1 MENKKKPVS
10 VKTKLDIEDIE
21 FYDARCGIFDIY
33 GLLDAYNENEAFH
46 RIPFDV
52 AEKTSPAVKNLNCNT
67 SGGRIRFRTDSEYV
81 AINMEF
87 LSEWKGS
94 VGNMNVIGASGF
106 DIYTYID
113 EKPIYFG
120 SYNPGSVHGKGFEA
134 VVKFETRKERELLI
148 NFPLYDSC
156 EKLYIGLKKN
166 ATLTNGAK
174 YKHERPIV
182 YYGSS
187 ITQGGCASRPGNSY
201 PGMLSRYF
209 DTDFVNLGFSGACKA
224 EDAMIEYIP
233 TLDMSIF
240 VYDYDANAPTN
251 EHLAETHEK
260 LFKAFRKVQPS
271 TPVIIMSGTHIPLT
285 PNAVKTRKIR
295 HDIIYG
301 TYLNAKNSG
310 DNNVY
315 FVDGQEIFKI
325 CGYDACTC
333 DTIHP
338 NDLGFYCMSEAVK
351 KVIEEN
357 SLL

>member
-1 MENKKKPVS
+1 MENKKKSVS
-10 VKTKLDIEDIE
+10 LKTKLDIEDIE

-87 LSEWKGS
+87 LSEWKSS

-174 YKHERPIV
+174 YKPERPIV
-182 YYGSS
+182 YYGSY
-187 ITQGGCASRPGNSY
+187 ITQGG
-201 PGMLSRYF
+201 
-209 DTDFVNLGFSGACKA
+209 
-224 EDAMIEYIP
+224 
-233 TLDMSIF
+233 
-240 VYDYDANAPTN
+240 
-251 EHLAETHEK
+251 
-260 LFKAFRKVQPS
+260 
-271 TPVIIMSGTHIPLT
+271 
-285 PNAVKTRKIR
+285 
-295 HDIIYG
+295 
-301 TYLNAKNSG
+301 
-310 DNNVY
+310 
-315 FVDGQEIFKI
+315 
-325 CGYDACTC
+325 
-333 DTIHP
+333 
-338 NDLGFYCMSEAVK
+338 
-351 KVIEEN
+351 
-357 SLL
+357 